1 MNRKI
6 AAAKT
11 LFFFLIAL
19 LTSLQTAQSLYASPY
34 FQQNTNQM
42 TISGTVV
49 EADTGDP
56 LAGVNVVVEGSMVGV
71 ATNAQGEF
79 SLNVSSEPPITL
91 IASIIGYTTQEIV
104 INEQNVSDL
113 EIELSEETI
122 LGNDVVVSASRVEQS
137 ILEAPVSIEKM
148 DIISVGQTASPS
160 YYQALKNLKGVDMT
174 TSSINFQIINARG
187 FNSTGN
193 TRMVQLTDGMDTQAP
208 ALNFPIGNLNGP
220 SVLDVESVEFLPGA
234 SSALYGPNAFNGI
247 LLVNSKNPY
256 QYPGLSVNVKTA
268 VNHLDSQPSLG
279 EPDGAQPMY
288 DFAARYAKVI
298 DDRFAFKVNFSYS
311 QAQDWVGINYSDKN
325 AGLAPSGVANNPAH
339 DGVHL
344 YGDDGSF
351 NMGLLSLSS
360 DFVSSVTQGLVSS
373 SIPISAEDAQMFAQ
387 SLPAQ
392 PITRTGYREEYLV
405 DHDASNLKFG
415 GAVHYRFTDNI
426 EGSYTA
432 NYGAGTS
439 VYSGAQ
445 RYSLKD
451 FYIHQ
456 HKIQF
461 EGDNFMVRGY
471 GTFENSG
478 DSYIADFV
486 GFSINEAYKPS
497 SPNPATGEP
506 GWFPSY
512 GSNFVQSLVLA
523 HLNQTGTTEF
533 NPQVVQALL
542 SDPSTLSNF
551 HNWARNGNTEF
562 GITGVDANR
571 IQPGTEAFVNAF
583 DTAMSDVVP
592 DGARF
597 NDQSRFLHAEGLY
610 NFKNEIS
617 FVDLQVGLSFR
628 QYQLRSNGT
637 IFDDENGGVDINE
650 YGGFMQASKSLLDD
664 RLRLTGSVRYDK
676 NENFDGQFNPR
687 ISSVIKVAD
696 SQNIRASYQT
706 GFRNPTTQGQYIDLN
721 VLTARL
727 LGGLPYLAENY
738 RVTESSYTLESVDR
752 FTDALLQAETPQ
764 EQLQA
769 AGQLQP
775 YQEFDPVKPEQIQSF
790 EIGYKGLLGN
800 KLLLDAAYY
809 YNIYDDF
816 IAQFRVRQINSDFN
830 QDGMIQPE
838 EILEPGA
845 ETLPLLLSG
854 TALNTFQLYT
864 NVNETVKSRGA
875 VFGFEY
881 SLPRNFNLSAN
892 YNWNELI
899 TDQDEGF
906 IFDFNTPEHK
916 INLSLGNRKLTD
928 QLGFNVTF
936 RWQEEFEWTSSF
948 ANGTV
953 PSVSTLDAQ
962 VTYRVPSLKSLVKV
976 GGSNITNNRHFL
988 NYGGPNL
995 GAIYYVSLT
1004 FDQFLN

>member
-1 MNRKI
+1 MKQKI
-6 AAAKT
+6 ALSKK
-11 LFFFLIAL
+11 LLCFLIAL
-19 LTSLQTAQSLYASPY
+19 FTTFLTAQPLLASP
-34 FQQNTNQM
+34 FIQQNSNQVN
-42 TISGTVV
+42 ISGTVV
-49 EADTGDP
+49 DADTGDP
-56 LAGVNVVVEGSMVGV
+56 LAGVNIVVEGTMVGV
-71 ATNAQGEF
+71 ATNAQGQF
-79 SLNVSSEPPITL
+79 SLNVGSEPPITL
-91 IASIIGYTTQEIV
+91 VASIIGYTSREIV
-104 INEQNVSDL
+104 INEQNVSGL

-148 DIISVGQTASPS
+148 DIISVNQTASPT

-220 SVLDVESVEFLPGA
+220 SVLDVESVEFIPGA

-256 QYPGLSVNVKTA
+256 RYPGLSVNVKTS
-268 VNHLDSQPSLG
+268 VNHLDSQPSVG

-298 DDRFAFKVNFSYS
+298 NDRFAFKLNFSYS

-325 AGLAPSGVANNPAH
+325 ESLAPSGVSNNPAY

-351 NMGLLSLSS
+351 NLGLLGLPSENRTAIAQQISS
-360 DFVSSVTQGLVSS
+360 QTGVPT
-373 SIPISAEDAQMFAQ
+373 SITEQYVGA
-387 SLPAQ
+387 LPAQ
-392 PITRTGYREEYLV
+392 PVTRTGYREEFLV
-405 DHDASNLKFG
+405 DHDANNMKFG
-415 GAVHYRFTDNI
+415 GSVHYRFTDNL

-456 HKIQF
+456 HKLQF
-461 EGDNFMVRGY
+461 EGDNFMIRGY

-486 GFSINEAYKPS
+486 GFSINDQYRSTNQWFGTYGGAFAGGLMQLAAEAQGGNPAF
-497 SPNPATGEP
+497 NPATV
-506 GWFPSY
+506 
-512 GSNFVQSLVLA
+512 NA
-523 HLNQTGTTEF
+523 ILN
-533 NPQVVQALL
+533 NPEALSGL
-542 SDPSTLSNF
+542 HQNARST
-551 HNWARNGNTEF
+551 ADMG
-562 GITGVDANR
+562 R
-571 IQPGTEAFVNAF
+571 IQAGTEEFANAI
-583 DTAMSDVVP
+583 DNALAEVVP
-592 DGARF
+592 NGARF
-597 NDQSRFLHAEGLY
+597 DDQSRFLHAEGLY

-650 YGGFMQASKSLLDD
+650 YGGFMQASKSLLED
-664 RLRLTGSVRYDK
+664 RLRLTGSIRYDK

-687 ISSVIKVAD
+687 ISSVIKVAEN
-696 SQNIRASYQT
+696 QNLRASYQT

-727 LGGLPYLAENY
+727 LGGLPYLAEKYN
-738 RVTESSYTLESVDR
+738 VTESAFTLESVER
-752 FTDALLQAETPQ
+752 FTDAVLQAETPQ
-764 EQLQA
+764 DQA
-769 AGQLQP
+769 AAAGELRP

-830 QDGMIQPE
+830 QDGMIQSG
-838 EILEPGA
+838 EILNPSP
-845 ETLPLLLSG
+845 ETLPLLLNG
-854 TALNTFQLYT
+854 NALNTFQLYT
-864 NVNETVKSRGA
+864 NVTETVKSQGA

-881 SLPRNFNLSAN
+881 SLPSNFRLSAN
-892 YNWNELI
+892 YNWNKLI

-916 INLSLGNRKLTD
+916 VNLSLGNRRLTD

-936 RWQEEFEWTSSF
+936 RWQEEFDWTSSF

-962 VTYRVPSLKSLVKV
+962 FTYRVPSIKSMVKV

>member
-1 MNRKI
+1 MTRKI
-6 AAAKT
+6 AATKI
-11 LFFFLIAL
+11 LLCFFLAL
-19 LTSLQTAQSLYASPY
+19 LTSLQTSQLLFATPYLQQS
-34 FQQNTNQM
+34 NQVSV
-42 TISGTVV
+42 SGTVIDAQSG
-49 EADTGDP
+49 ES
-56 LAGVNVVVEGSMVGV
+56 LAGVNVIVEGTMVGV

-79 SLNVSSEPPITL
+79 SLNVNSEPPITL
-91 IASIIGYTTQEIV
+91 LVSIIGYTTREIV

-148 DIISVGQTASPS
+148 DIIAVNQTAAPS
-160 YYQALKNLKGVDMT
+160 YYEALKNLKGVDMT

-220 SVLDVESVEFLPGA
+220 SVLDVESVEFIPGA

-256 QYPGLSVNVKTA
+256 RYPGLSVNVKTA
-268 VNHLDSQPSLG
+268 VNHLDSQSSLG
-279 EPDGAQPMY
+279 EPNGAQPMY

-298 DDRFAFKVNFSYS
+298 DERFAFKVNFSYS

-325 AGLAPSGVANNPAH
+325 AGLAPSGISNNPAY

-351 NMGLLSLSS
+351 NLGLLGLPSENRTAIAQNISS
-360 DFVSSVTQGLVSS
+360 QTGVPVS
-373 SIPISAEDAQMFAQ
+373 IAEQYVGA
-387 SLPAQ
+387 LPAQ
-392 PITRTGYREEYLV
+392 PVTRTGYREEYLV
-405 DHDASNLKFG
+405 DHDANNLKFG
-415 GAVHYRFTDNI
+415 GSVHYRFTDNL

-456 HKIQF
+456 HKLQF
-461 EGDNFMVRGY
+461 EGDNFMLRGY

-486 GFSINEAYKPS
+486 GFSINDQYRNTNQWFGTYAGAFAGGLMQLAAAEQGG
-497 SPNPATGEP
+497 NPA
-506 GWFPSY
+506 
-512 GSNFVQSLVLA
+512 
-523 HLNQTGTTEF
+523 F
-533 NPQVVQALL
+533 NPAIVNAILNNPQALSGL
-542 SDPSTLSNF
+542 HGN
-551 HNWARNGNTEF
+551 ARTIADMG
-562 GITGVDANR
+562 R
-571 IQPGTEAFVNAF
+571 IQPGTEAFQTAYNNAI
-583 DTAMSDVVP
+583 SDVVP

-597 NDQSRFLHAEGLY
+597 DDQSRFLHAEGLY

-617 FVDLQVGLSFR
+617 FVDLQVGFSFR

-637 IFDDENGGVDINE
+637 IFDDENGGVNINE
-650 YGGFMQASKSLLDD
+650 YGGFMQASKSLLDE
-664 RLRLTGSVRYDK
+664 RLRLTGSIRYDK

-696 SQNIRASYQT
+696 NQNIRASYQT

-727 LGGLPYLAENY
+727 LGGLPYLAEKY
-738 RVTESSYTLESVDR
+738 RVTESSYTLESVER
-752 FTDALLQAETPQ
+752 FTDAVLQAETPQ
-764 EQLQA
+764 QQLQA

-775 YQEFDPVKPEQIQSF
+775 YQEFEPVKPEQIQSF

-816 IAQFRVRQINSDFN
+816 IAQFRVRQLNSDFN
-830 QDGMIQPE
+830 QDGRIQPE
-838 EILEPGA
+838 EILDPGA
-845 ETLPLLLSG
+845 ETLPLLLNG
-854 TALNTFQLYT
+854 NALNTFQLYT
-864 NVNETVKSRGA
+864 NVTETVKSQGA
-875 VFGFEY
+875 VVGFEY
-881 SLPRNFNLSAN
+881 SLPRNFNFSAN
-892 YNWNELI
+892 YNWNQLI
-899 TDQDEGF
+899 TDQNEGF

-916 INLSLGNRKLTD
+916 VNFSVGNRRLTNR
-928 QLGFNVTF
+928 LGFNLTF
-936 RWQEEFEWTSSF
+936 RWQEEFDWTSSF

-976 GGSNITNNRHFL
+976 GGSNITNNHHFL

>member
-1 MNRKI
+1 MKEKI
-6 AAAKT
+6 AVSKI

-19 LTSLQTAQSLYASPY
+19 LTSFVTIKSLFASPY
-34 FQQNTNQM
+34 VQQNSNQV

-49 EADTGDP
+49 DADTGDP
-56 LAGVNVVVEGSMVGV
+56 LAGVNIVVEGTMVGV
-71 ATNAQGEF
+71 ATNAQGQF
-79 SLNVSSEPPITL
+79 SLNVGSEPPITL
-91 IASIIGYTTQEIV
+91 IASIIGYTTQEI
-104 INEQNVSDL
+104 IIDEQNVSGL

-148 DIISVGQTASPS
+148 DIISVNQTASPT

-220 SVLDVESVEFLPGA
+220 SVLDVESVEFIPGA

-256 QYPGLSVNVKTA
+256 RYPGLSVNVKTS
-268 VNHLDSQPSLG
+268 VNHLNSRPSVG
-279 EPDGAQPMY
+279 EPDAAQPMY

-298 DDRFAFKVNFSYS
+298 NDRFAFKVNFSYS

-325 AGLAPSGVANNPAH
+325 ASLAPSGVSNNPAY

-351 NMGLLSLSS
+351 NIGLLSLSS
-360 DFVSSVTQGLVSS
+360 DFVSGITQGLVSS
-373 SIPISAEDAQMFAQ
+373 PIPISAQDAQMFAQ

-392 PITRTGYREEYLV
+392 PVTRTGYREEHLV

-415 GAVHYRFTDNI
+415 GSVHYRFTDNL

-432 NYGAGTS
+432 NYGSGTS

-456 HKIQF
+456 HKLQF
-461 EGDNFMVRGY
+461 EGDNFIIRGY
-471 GTFENSG
+471 GTFENSV

-486 GFSINEAYKPS
+486 GFSINDQYMNTTDWYA
-497 SPNPATGEP
+497 G
-506 GWFPSY
+506 Y
-512 GSNFVQSLVLA
+512 GANFVQSLVLA
-523 HLNQTGTTEF
+523 QLNQTGTTEF
-533 NPQVVQALL
+533 NPEVVQALL
-542 SDPSTLSNF
+542 SNPSTLMSF
-551 HNWARNGNTEF
+551 HDWARNGNADF

-571 IQPGTEAFVNAF
+571 IQPGTDAFQTAYDNAV
-583 DTAMSDVVP
+583 SDVVP
-592 DGARF
+592 NGARF
-597 NDQSRFLHAEGLY
+597 DDQSRFLHTEGLY

-650 YGGFMQASKSLLDD
+650 YGGFMQASKSLLED
-664 RLRLTGSVRYDK
+664 RLRLTGSIRYDK

-687 ISSVIKVAD
+687 ISSVIKV
-696 SQNIRASYQT
+696 SENQNLRASYQT

-727 LGGLPYLAENY
+727 LGGLPYLSEKY
-738 RVTESSYTLESVDR
+738 RVTEGAFTLESVER
-752 FTDALLQAETPQ
+752 FTNALLENPQ
-764 EQLQA
+764 EQAQA
-769 AGQLQP
+769 AAQLRP
-775 YQEFDPVKPEQIQSF
+775 YQEFEPVKPEQIQSF

-800 KLLLDAAYY
+800 KLLIDAAYY
-809 YNIYDDF
+809 YNVYDDF
-816 IAQFRVRQINSDFN
+816 IAQFRVRKASVYTEDNAPDPRLVGQLNLAS
-830 QDGMIQPE
+830 
-838 EILEPGA
+838 
-845 ETLPLLLSG
+845 LLQG
-854 TALNTFQLYT
+854 TAENTFQLYT
-864 NVNETVKSRGA
+864 NVTETVKSQGA
-875 VFGFEY
+875 VLGFEY
-881 SLPRNFNLSAN
+881 SLPSNFKLSAN
-892 YNWNELI
+892 YNWNKLI

-916 INLSLGNRKLTD
+916 VNLSLGNRRLTD

-962 VTYRVPSLKSLVKV
+962 FTYRVPSIKSMVKV